1 MPTSVEDGSL
11 ERFRSEA
18 KAVRDRADWHIFALL
33 CTAVLSI
40 TFLFAVAIVV
50 LMPRSV
56 FLWPILGGMVL
67 SGAAVVWTRWTRRF
81 EAGIALLA
89 TMMIVGIA
97 GVIFIQRG
105 SNAPALVYGLT
116 TVAVVLIAG
125 RGRLG
130 LLLGLGLTAWTGAIT
145 WASRTGRLSIDTP
158 NPLGLDNARLLAFV
172 VALVLIGL
180 AARIVQR
187 RRLGLDAILERALQ
201 LTEAERD
208 EARALADRRART
220 VAEIGHEIRTPMTG
234 IVGAAQL
241 LLQKALSPTQ
251 RQLLSIQRQSAERL
265 LQLVNAVLDQAK
277 IESAPLATVKAP
289 YSPRLVASEVTELFA
304 PQAHRK
310 GVEIIWAA
318 EPALP
323 PNVLGDAMR
332 VRQIL
337 SNLVSNAVKFTDR
350 GSVQVHLL
358 RPSAGRM
365 RIEVRDTGRGVAT
378 GKQDAIFERFVSEAS
393 GDPRSHGTGLGLPIS
408 RELAR
413 AMGGDV
419 VISSTRAPGSSFALD
434 LPCAAAPSDPTEGR
448 LHQALPA
455 GHLWVVGASA
465 PLETQLRF
473 MLHEMGVAARFLDR
487 PPNGP
492 EWTDTGPVVQAVL
505 VDTWVGHGRC
515 VELLPA
521 ILEDARQA
529 GRRVI
534 VVSSVAQDAAFGTLE
549 DVWQVFRPPSR
560 DSLREALAWAF
571 DACTDNAAAAA
582 PVRPAIASRRRV
594 LLADDNPVNQIIGRA
609 MLEEMGAEVVVV
621 HNGQAALDEAFRRPF
636 DLILMDLQMPEMGG
650 LEATRR
656 LRTHELDQGLAHTPV
671 VAVTGQV
678 AHEIEIACRDAGM
691 AEVLAKPYTI
701 DQLRAVVGAYA
712 AQVIQVEELG
722 RPQAN

>member
-1 MPTSVEDGSL
+1 MPTSVEHGSL

-18 KAVRDRADWHIFALL
+18 QAVRDRADWQIFAVL
-33 CTAVLSI
+33 CTAALAI
-40 TFLFAVAIVV
+40 TLLFAVAIIALV
-50 LMPRSV
+50 PGSI
-56 FLWPILGGMVL
+56 FLWPITIGMVL
-67 SGAAVVWTRWTRRF
+67 SASAIVWTRWTRRF

-89 TMMIVGIA
+89 SMMIIGIS
-97 GVIFIQRG
+97 GVIFVQRG

-116 TVAVVLIAG
+116 TVAVVFIAG

-130 LLLGLGLTAWTGAIT
+130 VLLGLGLTAWTSAVT
-145 WASRTGRLSIDTP
+145 WASHTGRLSIDAP
-158 NPLGLDNARLLAFV
+158 NPLGPDNARLLAFV

-180 AARIVQR
+180 SARIVQR

-241 LLQKALSPTQ
+241 LLQKSQSPAQ

-289 YSPRLVASEVTELFA
+289 YSPRMVASEVTELFA

-310 GVEIIWAA
+310 GVEITWAA
-318 EPALP
+318 EPLLP

-365 RIEVRDTGRGVAT
+365 RIEVRDTGRGVAP
-378 GKQDAIFERFVSEAS
+378 GKQGAIFERFVSDAT
-393 GDPRSHGTGLGLPIS
+393 GDERHHSTGLGLPIS

-419 VISSTRAPGSSFALD
+419 LASSTLALGSCFAFD
-434 LPCAAAPSDPTEGR
+434 LPCAAAPSDPTEER
-448 LHQALPA
+448 LREPLPA
-455 GHLWVVGASA
+455 GQLWVVGASA
-465 PLETQLRF
+465 PLEAQLRF
-473 MLHEMGVAARFLDR
+473 MLGEMGVDTRFADRQPSEAEWAGAGLAA
-487 PPNGP
+487 
-492 EWTDTGPVVQAVL
+492 QAVL

-515 VELLPA
+515 IDLLPA
-521 ILEDARQA
+521 ILDNAKRS
-529 GRRVI
+529 GWRVI
-534 VVSSVAQDAAFGTLE
+534 VISSVAQDAAIGTL
-549 DVWQVFRPPSR
+549 DGVWQVFRPPSR

-571 DACTDNAAAAA
+571 DTTGQAA
-582 PVRPAIASRRRV
+582 PAQPTIASRRRV

-609 MLEEMGAEVVVV
+609 MLEEMGAKVVVV
-621 HNGQAALDEAFRRPF
+621 HGGQAALDEAFRSPF

-656 LRTHELDQGLAHTPV
+656 LRTRELEKGLARTPV

-678 AHEIEIACRDAGM
+678 ALEIELACRDAGM
-691 AEVLAKPYTI
+691 DEILAKPYTV
-701 DQLRAVVGAYA
+701 DQLRRVVEAHLSQG
-712 AQVIQVEELG
+712 VE
-722 RPQAN
+722 